1 MLAYARSFPR
11 WRARRAVQP
20 VTERGRRAG
29 QRIVA
34 AAADVVAEKGALGAS
49 LDEVGARASA
59 SRSQLYH
66 YFYDKTDLLRAVA
79 EATND
84 TVLDGQR
91 ALFAGLGTW
100 AGLQLWADAL
110 VELQEER
117 GGRGGC
123 PIANLA
129 GQIGERDDDIR
140 AVLASGFDR
149 WEAHIRAGLAAMVTA
164 GELRPDTDVDW
175 LAASTLASIQGGL
188 VVTQA
193 AIPNG
198 SAKPLRARS
207 PSSPPTARSTDAPA
221 PAMGRVDGIASA
233 LQNPYKLPEDCRAE

>member
-1 MLAYARSFPR
+1 MAA
-11 WRARRAVQP
+11 QP
-20 VTERGRRAG
+20 VTEQGRQTR

-49 LDEVGARASA
+49 LDDVGARAAA

-66 YFYDKTDLLRAVA
+66 YFDDKTDLLRAVA

-84 TVLDGQR
+84 AVLDGQQ

-100 AGLQLWADAL
+100 AGFQRWADAL
-110 VELQEER
+110 VQLQVQR

-129 GQIGERDDDIR
+129 AQLGEHDEPTR

-149 WEAHIRAGLAAMVTA
+149 WEAHIRAGLAAMVSA
-164 GELRPDTDVDW
+164 GDLRPDTDVDL
-175 LAASTLASIQGGL
+175 LAAATLASLQGGL
-188 VVTQA
+188 MLTQA
-193 AIPNG
+193 RRDPQA
-198 SAKPLRARS
+198 LRRALDGALVLIATYRKTNAETET
-207 PSSPPTARSTDAPA
+207 SSTR
-221 PAMGRVDGIASA
+221 
-233 LQNPYKLPEDCRAE
+233 